1 MLLLLVIANSNLLKI
16 SIKMD
21 NDQEAIMKNKDSLIE
36 NFVDDLK
43 EVIAKLE
50 VKFIDLKKEDMF

>member
-43 EVIAKLE
+43 EVIGKLE
-50 VKFIDLKKEDMF
+50 VIFIDLKKEDMF

>member
-1 MLLLLVIANSNLLKI
+1 
-16 SIKMD
+16 MD